1 MRQKHKDKSRIQNI
15 FLIKKFHIFSSSYS
29 DHEPLLATILFEKI
43 DNNDNGNDN
52 INDNNN
58 DDGCSWRKS
67 EDIYQE
73 TLGILTSELD
83 SNWFWQLTH
92 SSCLFLTFVF
102 IVNGLL
108 NYDGIC
114 GILSGMIF
122 GFGFLFFVFLI
133 LFYQHR
139 RYTLRQVLNE
149 VRLKRE
155 SLNKDF

>member
-1 MRQKHKDKSRIQNI
+1 M
-15 FLIKKFHIFSSSYS
+15 
-29 DHEPLLATILFEKI
+29 ATIILEKSD
-43 DNNDNGNDN
+43 DNLD
-52 INDNNN
+52 NDNNLDNDIN
-58 DDGCSWRKS
+58 DDHNWRKT

-73 TLGILTSELD
+73 TLEILSSELD

-92 SSCLFLTFVF
+92 SSCLFLTLVF

-114 GILSGMIF
+114 GIMSGIIF

-139 RYTLRQVLNE
+139 RYSLRQKLNE
-149 VRLKRE
+149 IRLKRE

>member
-1 MRQKHKDKSRIQNI
+1 VSENIKNALFSVTKHY
-15 FLIKKFHIFSSSYS
+15 KFFNSYS
-29 DHEPLLATILFEKI
+29 DHEPLLATIIFEKSD
-43 DNNDNGNDN
+43 DNLDNLD
-52 INDNNN
+52 NDNNLYNVIN
-58 DDGCSWRKS
+58 DDHIWRKT

-73 TLGILTSELD
+73 TLEILSSELD

-92 SSCLFLTFVF
+92 SSCLFLTLVF

-108 NYDGIC
+108 KYDGIC

-139 RYTLRQVLNE
+139 RYSLRQVLAE
-149 VRLKRE
+149 VRLRQE